1 MGQEKKKEESLTLEE
16 SFEKLEELLAVL
28 ENRDTTLET
37 SFQIYQE
44 GMRLIRS
51 CNEKLDT
58 VEKKMQIINE
68 EGEYSDFQG

>member
-1 MGQEKKKEESLTLEE
+1 MAKQVSIDETLQQIEEVLDRMEQDGVPLEE
-16 SFEKLEELLAVL
+16 AFRCYEQGMKL
-28 ENRDTTLET
+28 
-37 SFQIYQE
+37 IK
-44 GMRLIRS
+44 S